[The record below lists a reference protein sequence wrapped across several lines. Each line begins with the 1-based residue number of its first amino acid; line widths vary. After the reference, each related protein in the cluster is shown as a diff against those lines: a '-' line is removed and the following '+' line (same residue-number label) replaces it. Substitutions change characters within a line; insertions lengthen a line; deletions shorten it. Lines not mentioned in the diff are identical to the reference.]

1 MKKLSKLSLSALK
14 TNAESVL
21 NKEELISIKG
31 GSYISCPN
39 YGDQGVYCYDHNNM
53 LYAEICV
60 NQPSCGDERWLV
72 TACNNAA
79 GYSGGGLYTYHARC

>member
-1 MKKLSKLSLSALK
+1 MKNSLKLSLSALK
-14 TNAESVL
+14 ENAENVL

-31 GSYISCPN
+31 GIYCSGYNAQI
-39 YGDQGVYCYDHNNM
+39 VYCYDHNNM

-60 NQPSCGDERWLV
+60 NQPSCGDERSLV
-72 TACNNAA
+72 TACDNAA